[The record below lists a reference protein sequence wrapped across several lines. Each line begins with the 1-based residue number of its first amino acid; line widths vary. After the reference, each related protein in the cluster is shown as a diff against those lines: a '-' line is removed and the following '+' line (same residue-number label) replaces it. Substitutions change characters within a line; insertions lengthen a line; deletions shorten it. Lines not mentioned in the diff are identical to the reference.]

1 MAMKLPVVA
10 SLGEDLP
17 CYVGSTREPLIG
29 TYAHLGVSEPPL
41 SGPMAVPFTNPE
53 STAGGEHREAIAA
66 ASDSYPGR
74 EVPTTSTRW

>member
-29 TYAHLGVSEPPL
+29 TYAHLGV
-41 SGPMAVPFTNPE
+41 PFPNPK